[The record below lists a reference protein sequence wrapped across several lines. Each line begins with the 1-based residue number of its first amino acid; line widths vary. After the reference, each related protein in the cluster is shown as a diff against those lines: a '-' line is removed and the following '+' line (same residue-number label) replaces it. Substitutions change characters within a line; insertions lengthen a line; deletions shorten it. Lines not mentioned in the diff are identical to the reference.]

1 MVSELVTTLSKTGV
15 NMSLKIHMFDSHLE
29 YFDNNM
35 GDVSD
40 EHGERFHQELAS
52 FEKRYQNQ
60 EVSCNMLADY
70 IWMNIPDDSD
80 PESEIDI

>member
-1 MVSELVTTLSKTGV
+1 MVSELVSTLSKIGL
-15 NMSLKIHMFDSHLE
+15 NMSLKIHRFYSYLD

-40 EHGERFHQELAS
+40 EHGERFHQELVS

-60 EVSCNMLADY
+60 VTCNMLADY
-70 IWMNIPDDSD
+70 IWMIAILKVKSI
-80 PESEIDI
+80 SKAYR